1 MVGHK
6 TRCLV
11 LNLSKNQKR
20 NPPPCTRMGLWSF
33 VQSCMIFIS
42 SQSGP
47 LAPTTTPK
55 ALVQALQHQFFLKWS
70 GRRGSMPRSG
80 SASAALISNINMLA
94 DHKHHASGALWS
106 TRWSTGAGQRSEV
119 HELRL
124 SHRAPQCMSW
134 RRPPTRRSRHAAG
147 SPSCVG
153 YQEPWPS
160 APPQG
165 PGCAGVVARGYCGF
179 LISPIEVLAGAG
191 TPLI

>member
-1 MVGHK
+1 
-6 TRCLV
+6 
-11 LNLSKNQKR
+11 
-20 NPPPCTRMGLWSF
+20 
-33 VQSCMIFIS
+33 
-42 SQSGP
+42 
-47 LAPTTTPK
+47 
-55 ALVQALQHQFFLKWS
+55 
-70 GRRGSMPRSG
+70 MPRSG

-165 PGCAGVVARGYCGF
+165 PGCAGVVARGYCGL

-191 TPLI
+191 TPPIWPPFASERPLIGRSSLNSWGNFVWVQGPRRSAPSPLTEALCSPCPVRGARGLDLGPWPFVLDR